1 MIQSLFDQEGTTYV
15 IDTSGLMMLD
25 STFKRDNP
33 VFTAIW
39 EEIEDLITHG
49 DFKTIDFVEEEINN
63 YKGKQ
68 DFLKTWIKK

>member
-39 EEIEDLITHG
+39 E
-49 DFKTIDFVEEEINN
+49 
-63 YKGKQ
+63 
-68 DFLKTWIKK
+68 